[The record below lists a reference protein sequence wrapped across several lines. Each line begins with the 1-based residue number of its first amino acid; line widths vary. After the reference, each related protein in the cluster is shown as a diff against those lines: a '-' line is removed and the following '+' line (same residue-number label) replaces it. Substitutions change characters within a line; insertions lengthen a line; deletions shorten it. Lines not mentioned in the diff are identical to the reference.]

1 MYLVVIEQAVDLF
14 INQWLTAFFN
24 PQKRIF
30 WGFLLSSLLIAF
42 LWLKLVKSNN
52 IRSIATLIFN
62 RNVWASSSALADYK
76 VMLINGLVMFLLS
89 PRLLAK
95 ATIAYL
101 VFDWMHTLFDGRPN
115 ILPDTPQWAIAL
127 SFTLFLFV
135 FDDVAR
141 YWTHR
146 WLHRIP
152 ILWSFHRVHH
162 SATVL
167 NPFTVFRTHPVEGL
181 IFSIRSS
188 LVQGITTALFFFFFG
203 DQVNLIM
210 VFGASVFSFTFNL
223 LGSNLRHSHISISY
237 WPIIERIIMSPAQH
251 HIHHSNAEEHLDRNF
266 GVVFSVWDWMFGS
279 LHLSSSE
286 ESLNFGLAGE
296 KSNSCNTLKGLYID
310 PFYMAWGSFLSFIYS
325 LIKFINYF
333 KLNFK
338 RIHMRKTLLSI
349 FLIGIFTT
357 PPSLL
362 MGEQF
367 VNIYSARK
375 EALIL
380 PLLKRFKRDTGISY
394 RLVTGKA
401 DGLLKRLE
409 IEGSLSPADIFITV
423 DAGRLQ
429 RAKQA
434 GILQPIENQI
444 LMKRIPASLRDSE
457 NYWFGMSQRART
469 IIYNNRTVDPA
480 NLSTYENL
488 SSSEWKGKLCI
499 RSSGSVYNQSLVA
512 SMIEGNGIE
521 KTENWA
527 RGLVGNFARP
537 PVGGDS
543 DLLKATAA
551 GQCDIALANTYYL
564 GRMKNSKIS
573 NDRKAAQSL
582 TVFWPNQVEGDRGVH
597 VNVSGA
603 GVTKYARNK
612 KQAILLLEF
621 LVRDESQEWY
631 AEVNNEYPVVKGVR
645 ISKTLESFGKFK
657 ADTINLTILGV
668 NNSAAVKLMD
678 RAGWR

>member
-1 MYLVVIEQAVDLF
+1 
-14 INQWLTAFFN
+14 
-24 PQKRIF
+24 
-30 WGFLLSSLLIAF
+30 
-42 LWLKLVKSNN
+42 
-52 IRSIATLIFN
+52 
-62 RNVWASSSALADYK
+62 
-76 VMLINGLVMFLLS
+76 
-89 PRLLAK
+89 
-95 ATIAYL
+95 
-101 VFDWMHTLFDGRPN
+101 
-115 ILPDTPQWAIAL
+115 
-127 SFTLFLFV
+127 
-135 FDDVAR
+135 
-141 YWTHR
+141 
-146 WLHRIP
+146 
-152 ILWSFHRVHH
+152 
-162 SATVL
+162 
-167 NPFTVFRTHPVEGL
+167 
-181 IFSIRSS
+181 
-188 LVQGITTALFFFFFG
+188 
-203 DQVNLIM
+203 
-210 VFGASVFSFTFNL
+210 
-223 LGSNLRHSHISISY
+223 
-237 WPIIERIIMSPAQH
+237 
-251 HIHHSNAEEHLDRNF
+251 
-266 GVVFSVWDWMFGS
+266 
-279 LHLSSSE
+279 
-286 ESLNFGLAGE
+286 
-296 KSNSCNTLKGLYID
+296 
-310 PFYMAWGSFLSFIYS
+310 
-325 LIKFINYF
+325 
-333 KLNFK
+333 
-338 RIHMRKTLLSI
+338 MRKTLLSI

-444 LMKRIPASLRDSE
+444 LMKRIPASLRDRE
-457 NYWFGMSQRART
+457 NHWFGMSQRART
-469 IIYNNRTVDPA
+469 IIYNNRTVDPV

-512 SMIEGNGIE
+512 SMIEANGIE

-537 PVGGDS
+537 PVGGDT

-551 GQCDIALANTYYL
+551 GQCDIAIANTYYL

-631 AEVNNEYPVVKGVR
+631 AEVNNEYPVVKGVK